1 MAAFLDVCRFSP
13 SAGGTTDWTFAS
25 AVTGYQSPAAAGVVN
40 GRLYKYR
47 AESADLSQWEIGEGA
62 YNTSSGVLART
73 TVLFNSSGTTAKINF
88 ATTPQVAVVALKED
102 LISVEES
109 NGFTAAQKSQAR
121 SNIDAQQTIS
131 SFSAILGA
139 DVAMSVA
146 NTLFD
151 AVSLSLGTSG
161 TFLIVGTMSLKDTSA
176 AAKFLAR
183 LTDGTNIYAYSGWV
197 YSTGAGNAVQVTLAA
212 IATNPAGPIRMQGFN
227 ATSANGKIVYNDAGA
242 GRDTQLVAIKV
253 G

>member
-1 MAAFLDVCRFSP
+1 M
-13 SAGGTTDWTFAS
+13 
-25 AVTGYQSPAAAGVVN
+25 
-40 GRLYKYR
+40 YKYR

-73 TVLFNSSGTTAKINF
+73 AVLFNSSGTTAKINF
-88 ATTPQVAVVALKED
+88 STTPQVAIVALKED

-109 NGFTAAQKSQAR
+109 NGFTTTQKTQAR

-131 SFSAILGA
+131 SFASALGA
-139 DVAMSVA
+139 DVAMSTV

-151 AVSLSLGTSG
+151 AVSLSVGTSG
-161 TFLIVGTMSLKDTSA
+161 TFLIIGTMSLKDTSA

-212 IATNPAGPIRMQGFN
+212 IATNPVGPIRMQGFN

-242 GRDTQLVAIKV
+242 AKDTQLVAIKI